1 MALRTL
7 AMLARW
13 SAQFP
18 DTRMPD
24 SLEGLPAAQHL
35 HLQENDPEL
44 FSLLAGTANA
54 ELEMAALSGSLSDTA
69 LTQQQRQEA
78 AKAARI
84 AELVAMNPFGTP
96 GVYSE
101 DGTYIPGQPTSLTA
115 QFELESLDPQL
126 AAQLKTAATPPAPQ
140 QGLTQEGANFVNQ
153 QLFAA
158 HIAAGAA

>member
-54 ELEMAALSGSLSDTA
+54 ELEMAALNGSLPDAT
-69 LTQQQRQEA
+69 LTPAQRQDA
-78 AKAARI
+78 TNAARI

-115 QFELESLDPQL
+115 QFELAALDPQL